1 MSHQNEKEPAFKAM
15 TRALRH
21 RNFRLY
27 FSGQLVSLIGTWMQ
41 QVAMGWLVYRLTGSV
56 FLLGLLGFASQIPV
70 LLFAPF
76 GGVISDRYDRHR
88 LLVLTQTLSMVQAL
102 VLAALTL
109 GGWVEVWHLVLM
121 ASLLGLIN
129 AVDAP
134 VRQSFVVLLVEDQ
147 ADRPNAIAL
156 NSLAMNSTRLVGPAV
171 AGAVIGLVGEGMCF
185 LLNGL
190 SYLAVLVAL
199 LLMNPPRHSRRD
211 HSLLG
216 GLKEGLDYTIG
227 HRPIRALL
235 SLVALVSV
243 LVVPYVVLMPYY
255 ARQVFH
261 GDAHTLGLLMA
272 CSGLGAM
279 LGSLFLASR
288 QSVAALGRHIVAT
301 ASVGAVALMAFSF
314 STSLWLSVP
323 ALMGMGFGIIA
334 TAAGTNTLIQSL
346 VAERFRGRV
355 MALFTMAFLGM
366 APVGN
371 LLSGAVAHYA
381 GVPATLFG
389 GGLLTLVV
397 GRVLARPIA
406 EIRPTSQG

>member
-1 MSHQNEKEPAFKAM
+1 M

-88 LLVLTQTLSMVQAL
+88 LLVLTQTLAMVQAL
-102 VLAALTL
+102 ILAALTL
-109 GGWVEVWHLVLM
+109 GGWVQVWHLVLM
-121 ASLLGLIN
+121 ASILGLIN

-156 NSLAMNSTRLVGPAV
+156 NSLAMNSTRLVGPAL

-199 LLMNPPRHSRRD
+199 LLMNPPRHPRRA
-211 HSLLG
+211 HSLFG
-216 GLKEGLDYTIG
+216 GLKEGLDYAVH

-235 SLVALVSV
+235 SLAALVSV
-243 LVVPYVVLMPYY
+243 MVVPYVVLMPYY
-255 ARQVFH
+255 AKVVFH

-279 LGSLFLASR
+279 TASLFLASR
-288 QSVAALGRHIVAT
+288 KSVAALSRHVPA
-301 ASVGAVALMAFSF
+301 AAGVGGAALMAFAF
-314 STSLWLSVP
+314 STNLWLSMS
-323 ALMGMGFGIIA
+323 ALVVAGFGVIA
-334 TAAGTNTLIQSL
+334 TAAGSNTLIQTL
-346 VAERFRGRV
+346 VEERFRGRV
-355 MALFTMAFLGM
+355 MSLFTVAFLGM

-371 LLSGAVAHYA
+371 LLSGAIAHYV

-389 GGLLTLVV
+389 GGVLALGV
-397 GRVLARPIA
+397 GRMLARPIA
-406 EIRPTSQG
+406 EIRVERAVSSR